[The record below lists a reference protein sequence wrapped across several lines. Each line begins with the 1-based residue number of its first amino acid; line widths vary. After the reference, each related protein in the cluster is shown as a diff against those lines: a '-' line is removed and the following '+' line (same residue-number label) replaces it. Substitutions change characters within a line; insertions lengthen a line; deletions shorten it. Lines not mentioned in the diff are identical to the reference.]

1 MSVENS
7 SEIRG
12 DRPLEEPLVQTRIRI
27 RIPQKYHSEPI
38 LSRLVSQYGLTVNF
52 AAAMLGANARDDGW
66 FDLDVKGT
74 RSQLDS
80 ASIYLN
86 DLDLEVWQESK

>member
-1 MSVENS
+1 MSVKNRKEL
-7 SEIRG
+7 RG
-12 DRPLEEPLVQTRIRI
+12 DRPDGEPLVETRLRI
-27 RIPQKYHSEPI
+27 CIPSKYHSEPI

-80 ASIYLN
+80 ACIYLN
-86 DLDLEVWQESK
+86 DLDLEVWQESS